1 MTCSDTTG
9 FPSAGALLE
18 ELGREA
24 QRGVR
29 FRRLCGLGPQEGWLK
44 APPEDQHPGS
54 MVGSIHG
61 TLKWLVFLR
70 EHPYEKYGC

>member
-1 MTCSDTTG
+1 MFNTG
-9 FPSAGALLE
+9 FPHASGAYVE

-44 APPEDQHPGS
+44 APGEQ
-54 MVGSIHG
+54 G
-61 TLKWLVFLR
+61 T
-70 EHPYEKYGC
+70 

>member
-1 MTCSDTTG
+1 MFNTG
-9 FPSAGALLE
+9 FPHASGAYVE

-44 APPEDQHPGS
+44 APARYLDGPWYDLSG
-54 MVGSIHG
+54 
-61 TLKWLVFLR
+61 
-70 EHPYEKYGC
+70 